1 MGWRAGPRAAWLLAA
16 LLLCGCQTARPSCA
30 SGAAGIVWQPS
41 LQQVDP
47 KGRWEQLGAR
57 QLLVQWLEVDDVRF
71 FAAQAPGAPDGA
83 AMPATNWRRVFG
95 EPWARQVILGLA
107 GRNSEEQ
114 ARRQVVEL
122 GQRSRAVAQAWRH
135 AGLPDPAGWY
145 FPVEVDPTW
154 NGGEA
159 LAAALA
165 GLPRPLWISAYDSA
179 NRGPEAL
186 ADWLQRW
193 VPADV
198 GVFFQDGVG
207 VHAREPAVAV
217 QYLDVLSRR
226 LGKQRVR
233 LIAEAFRPGVGGGF
247 RPATAQEL
255 GVQLASYR
263 GWPVYLFDGP
273 HYVSE
278 ALIRE
283 LCAPRP

>member
-1 MGWRAGPRAAWLLAA
+1 MGWRAGPRAAFLLAA

-154 NGGEA
+154 NGGERWPA
-159 LAAALA
+159 CRGRSGSVPTTAPTA
-165 GLPRPLWISAYDSA
+165 GPKRWPTGCSAGCRPTWGCS
-179 NRGPEAL
+179 
-186 ADWLQRW
+186 
-193 VPADV
+193 
-198 GVFFQDGVG
+198 
-207 VHAREPAVAV
+207 
-217 QYLDVLSRR
+217 SR
-226 LGKQRVR
+226 
-233 LIAEAFRPGVGGGF
+233 
-247 RPATAQEL
+247 TA
-255 GVQLASYR
+255 
-263 GWPVYLFDGP
+263 
-273 HYVSE
+273 
-278 ALIRE
+278 
-283 LCAPRP
+283 